1 MRQCSVMNKY
11 FQNTTFNHSR
21 MHVGAMETENDG
33 VELNGGFWIIKL
45 F

>member
-1 MRQCSVMNKY
+1 MQQCNVVKIY
-11 FQNTTFNHSR
+11 GRNTTFNHSR

-33 VELNGGFWIIKL
+33 VELNEGFCIIKS